1 MGNIRALEILDNKE
15 AFQVYNG
22 RKGVRKYEIV
32 GNRKQSL
39 FHSEKKFRLAKCIIT
54 KRF

>member
-1 MGNIRALEILDNKE
+1 MGIIRALEILDTKE
-15 AFQVYNG
+15 TFQVYNG

-39 FHSEKKFRLAKCIIT
+39 FYSGKNSDLLNA
-54 KRF
+54 